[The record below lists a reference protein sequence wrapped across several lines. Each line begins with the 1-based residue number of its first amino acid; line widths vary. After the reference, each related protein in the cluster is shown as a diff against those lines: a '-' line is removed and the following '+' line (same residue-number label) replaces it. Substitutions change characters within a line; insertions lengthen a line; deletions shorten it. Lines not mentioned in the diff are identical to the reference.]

1 MCQTC
6 QSYSS
11 TPLLSRTFSRG
22 AIGSANGN
30 CVYAS
35 FSLLRL
41 SPVQDWEDSHQAI
54 AVKREGIGEEDA
66 KVSLKK

>member
-1 MCQTC
+1 MYNIIHISNDIHIYIYHILYNIVCH
-6 QSYSS
+6 
-11 TPLLSRTFSRG
+11 
-22 AIGSANGN
+22 
-30 CVYAS
+30 

-66 KVSLKK
+66 KVSLKN